1 MRVFGYDPIFDLMY
15 DELYV
20 PALSQGRTR
29 GAKAA
34 RKNAPKHGVTAELEP
49 RSVRDWYRIIVNDP
63 EAEMPILAKVTQMQ
77 ERALTLAK
85 SEVGLRRVFEVIS
98 EFEQKRDPL
107 FEELANLLHD
117 YEVYYGLG
125 TNRALEKCDRDGFK
139 LLLRIIKRDL
149 RAIQSQINKRTR
161 LLERYK
167 REAMSKQRKA
177 QKAWCD
183 QFKTD

>member
-1 MRVFGYDPIFDLMY
+1 MRVFGYDPIFDLMH

-20 PALSQGRTR
+20 PALSQGRPG

-34 RKNAPKHGVTAELEP
+34 RKNAQKHGVTAELEP
-49 RSVRDWYRIIVNDP
+49 QSVRDWYRIILNDP
-63 EAEMPILAKVTQMQ
+63 EAEMPILARVNQMQ
-77 ERALTLAK
+77 ERALTLAQ
-85 SEVGLRRVFEVIS
+85 SEVRLRRVLEVIS

-125 TNRALEKCDRDGFK
+125 TKRALEKCDRDGFK

-149 RAIQSQINKRTR
+149 RAVQSQINKRTR

-167 REAMSKQRKA
+167 LEALSKQRKA

-183 QFKTD
+183 QFRGD